1 MKKMKKRKR
10 KIKLGV
16 DGSSLDA
23 IDLQN
28 SMVFI

>member
-1 MKKMKKRKR
+1 MKKMKKR